1 MVYPTRNK
9 AYSTRNRARSG
20 FYQAKVTKVEES
32 EGAFAGVS
40 IYCPRIGI
48 NPPMSV
54 GPYPNVGPVPS
65 VGDTVWISFVEGKQ
79 DDLIV
84 FNPQATTFSW
94 DVDTLV
100 VNTTDDAVLFNTA
113 TAVLDDGGTEYYPV
127 VIQAK
132 DSLAPAV
139 KIIPG
144 STVNTTRATMMFHKT
159 IMGAGSAVDAEGDW
173 YVYDNDNSKYNLHHS
188 GHDNVVNGG
197 LTVRATGT
205 HTQGTAGTFERAIQ
219 FAPTYDWGGYE
230 RGAFF
235 IDNQYTDFT
244 FFGSMYQYS
253 CHPAGNNAYSLGYN
267 GGRWSEVFAVNGTIN
282 TSDQN
287 QKTNIADC
295 DLGLEFVKSVR
306 PVKFKWIETE
316 GRPGVRTHYG
326 LLGQEVETV
335 LGGAASDT
343 AIWTNALIEA
353 HPAMAGDPERNV
365 IAVPAVE
372 EHYEQGLRYT
382 ELISPII
389 KAIQEINVQLEG
401 NAFQSQSAVDYIA
414 DFDAKMLAKQPQAD
428 QDRAD
433 IADLKTRVA
442 ALEA

>member
-40 IYCPRIGI
+40 IFCPRIGI

-100 VNTTDDAVLFNTA
+100 VNTTNDAVLFNTT
-113 TAVLDDGGTEYYPV
+113 TAVLDAGGSEYHPV

-132 DSLAPAV
+132 DSIHPAV

-144 STVNTTRATMMFHKT
+144 STVNTTRASLLLHKT
-159 IMGAGSAVDAEGDW
+159 IMGAGYTTGDEGDW
-173 YVYDNDNSKYNLHHS
+173 YVYDNDNTKYNLYHS
-188 GHDNVVNGG
+188 GHDNVANGG

-205 HTQGTAGTFERAIQ
+205 HTQGTAGTFERYIQ
-219 FAPTYDWGGYE
+219 FSPTYSWSGYE
-230 RGAFF
+230 RGGFF
-235 IDNQYTDFT
+235 IDNQYGDFS
-244 FFGSMYQYS
+244 FFGNTFQYG
-253 CHPAGNNAYSLGYN
+253 CHPLGNGNYNLGYN
-267 GGRWSEVFAVNGTIN
+267 GARWGEVYAVNGTIN

-287 QKTNIADC
+287 QKTDIADS
-295 DLGLEFVKSVR
+295 DLGLDFINALR

-316 GRPGVRTHYG
+316 GRAGVRTHYG

-353 HPAMAGDPERNV
+353 HPEMAADPERNV
-365 IAVPAVE
+365 PHVAAVE

-382 ELISPII
+382 ELISPMI
-389 KAIQEINVQLEG
+389 KAIQELT
-401 NAFQSQSAVDYIA
+401 
-414 DFDAKMLAKQPQAD
+414 
-428 QDRAD
+428 
-433 IADLKTRVA
+433 TRVA
-442 ALEA
+442 ALEG